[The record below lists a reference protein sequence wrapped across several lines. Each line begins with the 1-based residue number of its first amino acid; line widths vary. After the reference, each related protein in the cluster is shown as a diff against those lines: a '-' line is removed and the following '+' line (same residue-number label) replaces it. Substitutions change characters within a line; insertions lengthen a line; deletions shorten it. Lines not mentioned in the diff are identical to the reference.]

1 MADLRETAI
10 NPQTDFMQTMPNSYV
25 TNQVMP
31 TNTSTTSLA
40 PEEEQRFQSWIKST
54 EWFKEFNKEYN
65 EQPNLNSPEYDYRA
79 AWKAGIEPERDPY
92 DKNRFHWPSS
102 LPTGEMLKSST
113 HPTAWKEQFMRQTGQ
128 NPDAIGITS
137 LQEAEVYLQSIP
149 LQQQESQTLPSTQ
162 FNYTKY
168 KTWNPDA
175 AQQAKMLESMGTDP
189 MSILEKT
196 GTWKGS
202 DGKWRQEIIP

>member
-40 PEEEQRFQSWIKST
+40 DEQEEQFQNWIKST
-54 EWFKEFNKEYN
+54 GWYKEFKEEYN
-65 EQPNLNSPEYDYRA
+65 EEPDLNNSEYDYRA
-79 AWKAGIEPERDPY
+79 AWKAGIQPERDPY

-102 LPTGEMLKSST
+102 LPTGEMLKSPT
-113 HPTAWKEQFMRQTGQ
+113 HPTAWKEQFMRQTGK
-128 NPDAIGITS
+128 NPDAIGIKS
-137 LQEAEVYLQSIP
+137 SQEAEIYLQSIP
-149 LQQQESQTLPSTQ
+149 LQKQKYQTLPSTE
-162 FNYTKY
+162 FNNTKF
-168 KTWNPDA
+168 KTWNADA
-175 AQQAKMLESMGTDP
+175 AQQAKMLEAIGVDP
-189 MSILEKT
+189 KSILQKT